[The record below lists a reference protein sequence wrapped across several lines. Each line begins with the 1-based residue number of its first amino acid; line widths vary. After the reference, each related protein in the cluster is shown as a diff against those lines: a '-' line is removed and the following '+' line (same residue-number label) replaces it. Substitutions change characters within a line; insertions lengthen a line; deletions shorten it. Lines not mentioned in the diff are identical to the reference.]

1 MISLDDMA
9 VFAAV
14 VDHAG
19 FTAAARVLEI
29 STPVVSKRVSSLEAQ
44 LGARLLNRTTRRLS
58 LTEAGRVFY
67 QHCRRVVN
75 EARAAEASVAHLQDE
90 PRGLLRVT
98 APVSVGSTELT
109 RALVGFMRSYPE
121 VEVEL
126 DLSDRRVD
134 LADEGFDLSIRLT
147 REPPEQLSARL
158 LTNTQRVVCAAP
170 EYWLK
175 HGHPQEPG
183 DLKNHSCIV
192 YFPNN
197 DFNLWYFDDGAEVQS
212 VPVQGSF
219 KANNAT
225 AMVEAAQGGLG
236 VVMLSSV
243 LVGPAIAAGLLEPV
257 LESYSSP
264 SAGIYALYLPNR
276 YLPTKA
282 RVFIDYLV
290 DWYAREDLS
299 RC

>member
-14 VDHAG
+14 VDSEG
-19 FTAAARVLEI
+19 FTAAAKTLDI
-29 STPVVSKRVSSLEAQ
+29 STPVVSKRVSALEAA

-98 APVSVGSTELT
+98 APVSVGSTQLT
-109 RALVGFMRSYPE
+109 RALVGFMHNYPE

-147 REPPEQLSARL
+147 REPPPLMSARL

-170 EYWLK
+170 EYWQK
-175 HGHPQEPG
+175 HGRPREPG
-183 DLKNHSCIV
+183 ELQRHSCIV
-192 YFPNN
+192 YLPNN
-197 DFNLWYFDDGAEVQS
+197 DFNLWYFDDGGGLQS
-212 VPVQGSF
+212 VPVQGRLRV
-219 KANNAT
+219 NNAT
-225 AMVEAAQGGLG
+225 AMVEAALGGLG
-236 VVMLSSV
+236 VVMLSSAI
-243 LVGPAIAAGLLEPV
+243 VGPAIAAGRLEPV
-257 LESYSSP
+257 LESYSAP

-290 DWYAREDLS
+290 DWYAREDAS
-299 RC
+299 

>member
-9 VFAAV
+9 IFAAV
-14 VDHAG
+14 VDNEG
-19 FTAAARVLEI
+19 FTAAAKALEI
-29 STPVVSKRVSSLEAQ
+29 STPVVSKRVSSLEAA

-75 EARAAEASVAHLQDE
+75 EARAAQASVAHLQEE

-98 APVSVGSTELT
+98 APVSVGSTQLT
-109 RALVGFMRSYPE
+109 QALVGFMRCYPE

-147 REPPEQLSARL
+147 QQPPEQLSARL
-158 LTNTQRVVCAAP
+158 LTQTQRVVCAASD
-170 EYWLK
+170 YWDR
-175 HGHPQEPG
+175 HGRPSEPG
-183 DLKNHSCIV
+183 ELKNLDCIV

-197 DFNLWYFDDGAEVQS
+197 DFNHWYFDDGGELQS
-212 VPVQGSF
+212 VAVRGRF
-219 KANNAT
+219 KANNAA
-225 AMVEAAQGGLG
+225 AMLEAAVGGLG
-236 VVMLSSV
+236 VVMLSSAI
-243 LVGPAIAAGLLEPV
+243 VGPAISAGHLEPV
-257 LESYSSP
+257 LQSYSSP

-290 DWYAREDLS
+290 GWYAQEHGS
-299 RC
+299 